1 MSKAQIDLL
10 TVKKIESF
18 KFVKGES
25 TWKSDGSGL
34 GVLLLPSGAKT
45 FQYRYQLR
53 VNGKVVNRLVTIG
66 KFPEITLVKAR
77 SKRDSFA
84 GQRAEGLDP
93 WLEIKKGREAYE
105 VEIIERLPD
114 RSADGTF
121 AEKPS
126 LNDPPIPGSFR
137 DLATQW
143 LDAQTQW
150 TERHRGNSRR
160 SLENHIYFGPNGI
173 GDMPIAQITKPDV
186 HAALDHMREKKDDD
200 GNIIQKGTHSMLG
213 TVKDRISAIF
223 EYAEGQGLITYN
235 PTYKIEKGLPTHT
248 RKQFRHIKFE
258 SFPELWEGLESS
270 PRDELVVLACKF
282 QAITIARPG
291 AVRRLEWT
299 DIDFKKRIWELPK
312 EKGKNHGHDKY
323 GPIHLDTLYPLS
335 DQAIEILQ
343 RVKEITGDSTRLVFP
358 GRNNTKPMSDNT
370 FCHAIQSVGFKATA
384 HGFRHTASTFLYSQC
399 YSIEEDGEGLQK
411 ELIGKQRF
419 EPMVIEKA
427 MDHTDKNDTR
437 DTYNKSEFL
446 PQRRVML
453 QYYADRVLPDGL
465 QVELSKAA

>member
-77 SKRDSFA
+77 SKRDAFA

-114 RSADGTF
+114 RSTDGTF

-126 LNDPPIPGSFR
+126 LDGPAIPGSFR
-137 DLATQW
+137 DLATKW
-143 LDAQTQW
+143 LAAQTQW
-150 TERHRGNSRR
+150 TERHCVKTRQ
-160 SLENHIYFGPNGI
+160 SLELHVYEGI
-173 GDMPIAQITKPDV
+173 GDMPIEEITKPDI
-186 HAALDHMREKKDDD
+186 HAALDHMCQKKDDD
-200 GNIIQKGTHSMLG
+200 GSIVQKGCHSMLG
-213 TVKDRISAIF
+213 TVRSRISNVF
-223 EYAEGQGLITYN
+223 EYAEGKGLITYN
-235 PTYKIEKGLPTHT
+235 PTYKIENGLPKHT
-248 RKQFRHIKFE
+248 KKQFAHIKFE
-258 SFPELWEGLESS
+258 SFPELWECLDNS
-270 PRDELVVLACKF
+270 PRKELVVLACKF
-282 QAITIARPG
+282 QALTIARPG
-291 AVRRLEWT
+291 AVRFMEWS
-299 DIDFKKRIWELPK
+299 DIDLKNRVWELPK
-312 EKGKNHGHDKY
+312 EKGKNHGHDDFGAIY
-323 GPIHLDTLYPLS
+323 VDTLYPLS
-335 DQAIEILQ
+335 DQAMEILA
-343 RVKEITGDSTRLVFP
+343 RVKDITNEDTGYVFP
-358 GRNNTKPMSDNT
+358 GRDNSKPMSDNT
-370 FCHAIQSVGFKATA
+370 FRLAIQSGGFEVTA
-384 HGFRHTASTFLYSQC
+384 HGFRHTASTFLYSQ
-399 YSIEEDGEGLQK
+399 YFSKEQDGEDLSPEFVGQH
-411 ELIGKQRF
+411 RF
-419 EPMVIEKA
+419 ESLVIEKA
-427 MDHTDKNDTR
+427 LDHIDKNDTR
-437 DTYNKSEFL
+437 ATYNKSQFL